1 MPDMSFRAAL
11 AQVLRHEGGYVNDPR
26 DPGGE
31 TRYGISKRSY
41 PAEDIK
47 NLTLARAGE
56 IYRRD
61 FWDRCRCDEMPPAIR
76 MHLFDAAVNS
86 GPVRA
91 IRWLQEAARV
101 ERDGV
106 IGPITIREAWAADP
120 VALVAR
126 YNGLRLDYLTD
137 LRGWASFGRGWTR
150 RVATNLLHSGNGG
163 HK

>member
-1 MPDMSFRAAL
+1 MSFRAAL
-11 AQVLRHEGGYVNDPR
+11 DQVLRHEGGYVHDPR

-47 NLTLARAGE
+47 NLTLERAGE

-120 VALVAR
+120 VALVSR
-126 YNGLRLDYLTD
+126 YNGLRLIYLSSLD
-137 LRGWASFGRGWTR
+137 GWRHYSKGWAR

-163 HK
+163 HG

>member
-1 MPDMSFRAAL
+1 MSFRAAL
-11 AQVLRHEGGYVNDPR
+11 EQVLRHEGGYVHDPR

-47 NLTLARAGE
+47 NLTLERAGE

-106 IGPITIREAWAADP
+106 IGPITIREAWATDP

-126 YNGLRLDYLTD
+126 YNGLRLIYLSSLD
-137 LRGWASFGRGWTR
+137 GWRHYSKGWAR
-150 RVATNLLHSGNGG
+150 RVATNLLHSDNGG
-163 HK
+163 HG